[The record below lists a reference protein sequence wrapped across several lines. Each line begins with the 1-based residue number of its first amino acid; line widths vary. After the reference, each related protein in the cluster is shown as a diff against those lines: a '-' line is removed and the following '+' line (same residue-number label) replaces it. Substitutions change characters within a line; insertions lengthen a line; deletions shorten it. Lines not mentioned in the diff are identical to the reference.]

1 MASRAEVRR
10 PRRWGVGVEPTARD
24 ATALGWLADQYAVR
38 ADALGLLLGRLS
50 PETPRTVHAWQYAQG
65 SWAELPTLGS
75 RPSAGG
81 KPVSAGS
88 RAAGYWVGM
97 TGSAWVWVSF
107 EGDRNSSRLP
117 KQSSR

>member
-10 PRRWGVGVEPTARD
+10 PRRWGAGIELTARD

-88 RAAGYWVGM
+88 RAAG
-97 TGSAWVWVSF
+97 
-107 EGDRNSSRLP
+107 
-117 KQSSR
+117 